1 MIEYR
6 IKFKNNFMA
15 PQYNSLTDEEKE
27 VIENKGTETPFTGE
41 YDNFYKEGTFICR
54 RCNLPLFTSKA
65 KFDAHCGWP
74 AFDDSFPDALLRLTD
89 ADGERTEIECSNC
102 HAHLG
107 HEFLGEQLTDKNVR
121 ECVNSVSIK
130 FMPEGAEM
138 PEVIK
143 GLEKPKANPKDLFLT
158 GE

>member
-1 MIEYR
+1 MVETKR
-6 IKFKNNFMA
+6 KALNNSTLKTQIFCSIIA
-15 PQYNSLTDEEKE
+15 PQ
-27 VIENKGTETPFTGE
+27 
-41 YDNFYKEGTFICR
+41 FI
-54 RCNLPLFTSKA
+54 NVTITKSVNIVLDK
-65 KFDAHCGWP
+65 
-74 AFDDSFPDALLRLTD
+74 
-89 ADGERTEIECSNC
+89 TEIECSNC